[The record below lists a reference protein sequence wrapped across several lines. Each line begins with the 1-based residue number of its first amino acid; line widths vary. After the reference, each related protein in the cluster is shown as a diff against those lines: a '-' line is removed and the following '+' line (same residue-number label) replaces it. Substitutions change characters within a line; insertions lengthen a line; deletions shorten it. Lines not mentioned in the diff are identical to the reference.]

1 MHIFLYTTWFS
12 SSKAIPK
19 CYFICLSKFPSFFP
33 SIALNALY
41 TFILSKYLFEL
52 SIVRSLRKF
61 QIKIPWVSSLWAQ
74 SNIEKRRGEKTPM
87 FSKKKFSLSFPSS

>member
-1 MHIFLYTTWFS
+1 MHIFLYTIWFS

-33 SIALNALY
+33 IVALNALY

-52 SIVRSLRKF
+52 SMVRSLRKF
-61 QIKIPWVSSLWAQ
+61 QIKIPWVSSYMGPIKYREEEGWENANVFL
-74 SNIEKRRGEKTPM
+74 
-87 FSKKKFSLSFPSS
+87 KKV

>member
-1 MHIFLYTTWFS
+1 MICIFFCILLGL
-12 SSKAIPK
+12 AAPK
-19 CYFICLSKFPSFFP
+19 QFPNVTLFVYQNFLVFFP

-61 QIKIPWVSSLWAQ
+61 QIKIP
-74 SNIEKRRGEKTPM
+74 
-87 FSKKKFSLSFPSS
+87 